1 MEMQPN
7 MQPNMQ
13 SEMQSEMQPNM
24 QPDMQPDMQ
33 PAAQGQEPAMLDFPQ
48 LQGKSPDE
56 DVTGT
61 DAELLER
68 FVTNVMLLASDKQK
82 KQMIGIAKSANT
94 PQEALTKAMYFIIES
109 VAKGLADKAIE
120 IPPAL
125 YLAKNGIIMEAT
137 KIIAT
142 ILDNNGIEITEQ
154 SVGESIVM
162 VAQLI
167 DERVSQGKEGDQGGA
182 VPPGMH
188 RMPDGGLMADADMPQ
203 GQAPQQQAPQQQA
216 PQQQMPQGQAPQQA
230 GLLSQ
235 GNPQGMQR

>member
-1 MEMQPN
+1 MEIQQGMEQEAMMQ
-7 MQPNMQ
+7 Q
-13 SEMQSEMQPNM
+13 SQSP
-24 QPDMQPDMQ
+24 
-33 PAAQGQEPAMLDFPQ
+33 QGEEPSLPDFPQ
-48 LQGKSPDE
+48 LQGDSQGAE
-56 DVTGT
+56 VTGT

-82 KQMIGIAKSANT
+82 TQMMGIASSAAT

-109 VAKGLADKAIE
+109 VAKGLADKGIE

-142 ILDNNGIEITEQ
+142 ILESNGVEITEQ
-154 SVGESIVM
+154 SVGESIVT

-167 DERVSQGKEGDQGGA
+167 DERVSQGKQGGE

-188 RMPDGGLMADADMPQ
+188 QMPDGGLMADADMPQ
-203 GQAPQQQAPQQQA
+203 GQMPQGQMPQGQA
-216 PQQQMPQGQAPQQA
+216 PQQQMPQQQMPQQQAPQQA

-235 GNPQGMQR
+235 ANPQGMQR